1 MTRRLRALLPGP
13 QRLVAVRGFGWI
25 RPLAARR
32 DLWRLERRRVA
43 LGVAIG
49 AFFGILLPLGQT
61 LPAVALAIF
70 VRANLPVA
78 VLGTFVSNPLTI
90 APLYA
95 GAYAAGAALLGMP
108 VALPE
113 EGLAA
118 VGKPLLIGTAL
129 LALAAAAAAWLITET
144 LWRVAARRRAAR
156 WSSIRKTRGQAS

>member
-70 VRANLPVA
+70 VRANLPAA

-95 GAYAAGAALLGMP
+95 GAYAAGAALLGLP

-113 EGLAA
+113 EG
-118 VGKPLLIGTAL
+118 
-129 LALAAAAAAWLITET
+129 LAAAAAAWLITET